1 MSYLLGEQAFI
12 ILIIH
17 HIVFSRVFNHKFMTI
32 LLITCILCG
41 IEKKEA
47 DEEGKGKYQEMLKTK
62 AIEHKNVNKTT
73 KSALQMIGNVLLYK

>member
-1 MSYLLGEQAFI
+1 
-12 ILIIH
+12 
-17 HIVFSRVFNHKFMTI
+17 MTI
-32 LLITCILCG
+32 LWITCILCG

-62 AIEHKNVNKTT
+62 AIVNKTT

>member
-1 MSYLLGEQAFI
+1 
-12 ILIIH
+12 
-17 HIVFSRVFNHKFMTI
+17 MTI
-32 LLITCILCG
+32 LWITCILCG

-73 KSALQMIGNVLLYK
+73 KSAYKWLEMFYYTSKEEGECTIL